1 MSTDS
6 ARVDWDKGTRIA
18 MHAAVD
24 EGTEQDAV
32 RRQILLVVTGL
43 TPQVVTETIY
53 ALWRTDPAL
62 VPTDVHLVTTQRG
75 ADNARLNLLSPSLNW
90 IGRLRRDYQLPPIDF
105 NAGHIHVIPG
115 PDGAAL
121 EDIRTPE
128 DNVRAAD
135 FITDLVR
142 QLTACEQDALH
153 VSIAG
158 GRKSMGYFVGYA
170 LSLFGRPQD
179 RLSHVLVSPP
189 FENHRDFY
197 YPTPTECPIH
207 VPQGGKDVAYDCRNA
222 KVDLA
227 WIPFVRLRS
236 AQHEPLLTGSA
247 QFSACVSSVQE
258 ALAERELVID
268 LRGKRIRAGGQLI
281 RVPQT
286 ELAFLSWFARRAQAG
301 APPLSG
307 ITAKD
312 QENRAEPYR
321 DAYVAELR
329 RIDPLLDE
337 EGKTLR
343 ATGLRYGMT
352 PEYFNAKNAK
362 LNTTLSKRLG
372 ALAARPYLVLQEHE
386 RAGYSL
392 ALPAH
397 AIHYAALPADASQA
411 CERST
416 ASPVAGC

>member
-1 MSTDS
+1 MS
-6 ARVDWDKGTRIA
+6 AII
-18 MHAAVD
+18 D
-24 EGTEQDAV
+24 EGTPQGV
-32 RRQILLVVTGL
+32 TQRQILLVVTGL

-62 VPTDVHLVTTQRG
+62 VPDEVHLVTTQRG
-75 ADNARLNLLSPSLNW
+75 AEHARLNVLSPHIDW
-90 IGRLRRDYQLPPIDF
+90 MGRLRRDYQLPPIDF
-105 NAGHIHVIPG
+105 HAGHIHVIPG
-115 PDGAAL
+115 PDGSAL
-121 EDIRTPE
+121 EDIRSPE

-142 QLTACEQDALH
+142 QLTAREQDALH

-207 VPQGGKDVAYDCRNA
+207 VPQGDKEVAYDCRNA

-268 LRGKRIRAGGQLI
+268 LHRKRIRAGGQII

-301 APPLSG
+301 APPLPG

-312 QENRAEPYR
+312 SEQRAEPYR
-321 DAYVAELR
+321 DAYVDELR

-362 LNTTLSKRLG
+362 LNATLRERLG
-372 ALAARPYLVLQEHE
+372 ALAARPYQVLKETE
-386 RAGYSL
+386 KAGYAL
-392 ALPAH
+392 ALPPN
-397 AIHYAALPADASQA
+397 AIHYAALPADPSQA
-411 CERST
+411 CEPGKAKQRT
-416 ASPVAGC
+416 GY